1 MVCDSGPAIIS
12 GTRAGLVEQ
21 VPAFW
26 KISLKKLCFD
36 NESVVKKMN
45 QTDMRERAQKE
56 GWQWWEAAF
65 GYNGLI
71 VVLISKSFVKI
82 TSANSAR
89 HIVSPQGI
97 LAIILSLFLT
107 PQYLDSYY
115 SPGLECTSSGRFMS
129 CNFFKARLKPCLLL
143 SFVCFILLHYACPHP
158 RNQQCSDLKVFEDIW
173 HSITCI
179 FVTSLDTLI

>member
-1 MVCDSGPAIIS
+1 MKVSWRRWIRLIW
-12 GTRAGLVEQ
+12 E
-21 VPAFW
+21 
-26 KISLKKLCFD
+26 
-36 NESVVKKMN
+36 
-45 QTDMRERAQKE
+45 RERAK
-56 GWQWWEAAF
+56 GRMAVVGSCF
-65 GYNGLI
+65 RYSGLI

-82 TSANSAR
+82 TGANSAR

-115 SPGLECTSSGRFMS
+115 SPCLECTSSGRFMS

-143 SFVCFILLHYACPHP
+143 SFVCIILLHYACPHP

-179 FVTSLDTLI
+179 FVTSLDTLIWIFVLWFNFP